1 MDYKD
6 TLFLPQTDFKMRG
19 NLGEAEPIRQ
29 NIWSSSELFKKRLL
43 LNKKKT
49 TFFLHDGP
57 PYANNDIHAGHAL
70 NKILKDF
77 IVRYKNMNGY
87 MADYIPGWDT
97 HGLPI
102 EVELKKQKITPQNT
116 NLVEFRQKCHEY
128 ALSQVARQK
137 EQFLR
142 LGVLGKFDT
151 PYLTLNK
158 DYEADEI
165 EVFAK
170 LVEKG
175 LIYQGLKPVYWSYAN
190 KTALAEAEIIY
201 KDVTTNS
208 IYCAFDLID
217 QNYPNTKLVIWTT
230 TPWTLPA
237 NLAVSVNP
245 NFEYG
250 IYKTSK
256 GNFLVLIE
264 LAAKLFEILDIKKY
278 ELIAT
283 IKGKDLE
290 NIKYKHPLFDKDCP
304 IILGEHV
311 LATDGTGLVHTAPGH
326 GLEDYVVGIKYNLE
340 PFSPIDEEAKLTSE
354 AGAFAG
360 LFYEDANEEIIK
372 YLENKKSL
380 LKVAP
385 ITHSYPHD
393 WRSHMPVIFRSTPQ
407 WFCNINS
414 ILPNIKQ
421 ALSSVKF
428 IPNWGKE
435 RLTQRMENR
444 TDWCIS
450 RQRSW
455 GVPIP
460 ILYNSK
466 KEPILDSKVILALA
480 AKIRKYG
487 SSYYYEKEA
496 KELLDPKFTK
506 KYDITSKEV
515 DTLDVWFDS
524 GTSFRSSPYEI
535 DLYIEGL
542 DQYRGWFNSSLVNS
556 VGFNNKA
563 PYKEV
568 ISHGF
573 ITDSNGQKMSK
584 SLGNV
589 VNPVDVCKSLGADV
603 LRLWVAS
610 VDYKNDVNLS
620 TELLNQISEG
630 YRKIRNTIRFLLG
643 SLNGFNY
650 KKEYI
655 EYSMR
660 SKLDKIITIKLNQLV
675 KDVINHY
682 QNYEFEKVY
691 RTILSY
697 IINTLSQFYL
707 DASKDTIYI
716 LNKTDHKRK
725 SVLSV
730 IYDNLLTLL
739 KLLTPIIPH
748 TTSEAYEFFPNK
760 EASDIYLL
768 DFPKIRD
775 NFPNEAELLSNYDK
789 FLTVRAEVLKALEV
803 ARTNNKLKKSLE
815 GILNLVLPN
824 EFIEAINSLELDLND
839 TLMVAGVNITKGE
852 EIMVEVAI
860 SDGKPCARCWNYHQE
875 LDSNG
880 LCKRC
885 SSILE
890 ERKK

>member
-19 NLGEAEPIRQ
+19 NLGEAEPLKQ
-29 NIWSSSELFKKRLL
+29 KNWDEMNLFEKRLA
-43 LNKKKT
+43 LNKKKP

-77 IVRYKNMNGY
+77 IVRFKNMSGFL
-87 MADYIPGWDT
+87 ADYIPGWDT

-116 NLVEFRQKCHEY
+116 DLITFRAKCAEY
-128 ALSQVARQK
+128 ALTQVERQK
-137 EQFLR
+137 VQFKR
-142 LGVLGKFDT
+142 LGVLGKFEK

-158 DYEADEI
+158 DFEADEI

-190 KTALAEAEIIY
+190 KTALAEAEIVY

-208 IYCAFDLID
+208 IYVAFDLVEPG
-217 QNYPNTKLVIWTT
+217 YENTKLVIWTT

-237 NLAVSVNP
+237 NLAVAVNP
-245 NFEYG
+245 NYTYA
-250 IYKTSK
+250 IYNTGKD
-256 GNFLVLIE
+256 NYLVLEE
-264 LAAKLFEILDIKKY
+264 LASKLFAILGIKKY
-278 ELIAT
+278 TLVKT
-283 IKGKDLE
+283 IPGKDLE
-290 NIKYKHPLFDKDCP
+290 LIEYKHPLFDKECP
-304 IILGEHV
+304 VILGEHV

-326 GLEDYVVGIKYNLE
+326 GLEDYVVGVKYKLE
-340 PFSPIDEEAKLTSE
+340 PFSPIDEDARLTSE
-354 AGAFAG
+354 AGEFAG
-360 LFYEDANEEIIK
+360 LFYEEANDAIIN
-372 YLENKKSL
+372 YLTQKKSL
-380 LKVAP
+380 LHVQP

-414 ILPNIKQ
+414 ILPNIKK
-421 ALSSVKF
+421 ALSEVKF

-435 RLTQRMENR
+435 RLTQMMENR

-466 KEPILDSKVILALA
+466 HEPILNPELIRQIANKV
-480 AKIRKYG
+480 RKYG
-487 SSYYYEKEA
+487 TSYYYENTADKI
-496 KELLDPKFTK
+496 LDPKYTK
-506 KYDITSKEV
+506 KYDIKYKET

-524 GTSFRSSPYEI
+524 GTSFRSAPYPI
-535 DLYIEGL
+535 NLYIEGL
-542 DQYRGWFNSSLVNS
+542 DQYRGWFNSSLINA
-556 VGFNNKA
+556 VGFMDQA

-573 ITDSNGQKMSK
+573 IIDNNGQKMSK

-589 VNPVDVCKSLGADV
+589 INPVDVCKSLGADV

-610 VDYKNDVNLS
+610 VDYHNDVNLS

-655 EYSMR
+655 EFSMR
-660 SKLDKIITIKLNQLV
+660 SKLDKIITIKLNELA
-675 KDVINHY
+675 KEVITHY

-691 RTILSY
+691 RLILSY

-768 DFPKIRD
+768 DMPKLIEKY
-775 NFPNEAELLSNYDK
+775 PSQEELLTN
-789 FLTVRAEVLKALEV
+789 FELFNNVRSEILKALEQ
-803 ARTNNKLKKSLE
+803 ARTNNKIKKSLE
-815 GILNLVLPN
+815 ARLELNIPN
-824 EFIEAINSLELDLND
+824 EFIKAINYLELDLND
-839 TLMVAGVNITKGE
+839 TLMVADV
-852 EIMVEVAI
+852 EIKENSKIKVVVETAN
-860 SDGKPCARCWNYHQE
+860 GKPCARCWNYHEE
-875 LDSNG
+875 LNSDN

-885 SSILE
+885 ENILK
-890 ERKK
+890 ERTK